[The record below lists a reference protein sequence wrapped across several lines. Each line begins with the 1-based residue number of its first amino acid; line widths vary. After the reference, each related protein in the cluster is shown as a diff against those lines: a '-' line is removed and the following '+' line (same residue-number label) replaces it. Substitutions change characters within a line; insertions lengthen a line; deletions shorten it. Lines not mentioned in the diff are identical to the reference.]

1 MAHKTIAKIIAI
13 PFFIFWLIV
22 LWMGADHPVPP
33 GFIIVALIDLAAA
46 FVVYWRIP
54 TYLQWHIDEKPL
66 RLLRVL
72 ADGLAAGVVIA
83 IFMMLLPGTGDPSAP
98 DPTLIDHLIWVM
110 VLGFMG
116 MFNSTLVYGIVTV
129 IERLT
134 NRKSTG
140 NKK

>member
-1 MAHKTIAKIIAI
+1 MEHKTIARIIAI

-22 LWMGADHPVPP
+22 LWMGADKPVPP

-54 TYLQWHIDEKPL
+54 TYLAWHVEEKKL

-98 DPTLIDHLIWVM
+98 DPTFVDNLIWM
-110 VLGFMG
+110 MILGFMG
-116 MFNSTLVYGIVTV
+116 MFNATVIYGIVTV
-129 IERLT
+129 IERMT
-134 NRKSTG
+134 NRK
-140 NKK
+140 K